1 MGFHEWL
8 TDVGRRWRSESRQ
21 NLRIQ
26 IGIEWVRE
34 ALKRTGTE
42 TIRRRKLPNEAVVWL
57 VIGIALF
64 RERSIDAVVKDL
76 GLAAGEAKGR
86 RSPTGSPLSSAAVA
100 NARER
105 IGVEPL
111 LELYTLLGERWVAEC
126 DGQNQWKGLRLFALD
141 GSTLRIAD
149 TLGNQEVYGRPGSK
163 RSAAGYPQAR
173 VVGLLTLGSR
183 LLADFVVGSWQQ
195 GEQTLARMLL
205 GNLPAQSLVV
215 LDRNFVNYA
224 IYARIMASGNARH
237 FLCRGKKRLSG
248 RVLRRLGPNDVLI
261 EFEMSPAQRKADP
274 SLPATIV
281 VRQIDYRIPGFRP
294 SQLLTSLL
302 DPQAYPARELVEL
315 YHKRWEIEIAY
326 DEIKT
331 HTLEREE
338 TIRSRNPDLV
348 LQEIYGLL
356 IAYNLVR
363 VMMARAAI
371 SAGVDPCRMSFRNS
385 LLEIRDFFLLAG
397 SAAPGTLAKHYR
409 ALCEHLVLLVLP
421 VRRRRRHPRAVK
433 IKMTGYLR
441 KKPN

>member
-8 TDVGRRWRSESRQ
+8 VDVGRRSRRESFE
-21 NLRIQ
+21 NLRTQ
-26 IGIEWVRE
+26 VGIEWVQE

-57 VIGIALF
+57 VVGIALF
-64 RERSIDAVVKDL
+64 RDRSIDSVVKDL
-76 GLAAGEAKGR
+76 GLAVAEAKGR

-100 NARER
+100 NARVR
-105 IGVEPL
+105 IGMEPL
-111 LELYTLLGERWVAEC
+111 LELYTLLSEQWVAEC
-126 DGQNQWKGLRLFALD
+126 DAQNQWRGLRLFALD
-141 GSTLRIAD
+141 GSSLRIAD
-149 TLGNQEVYGRPGSK
+149 TPANQEVYGRPGSK
-163 RSAAGYPQAR
+163 RSEAGYPQAR

-183 LLADFVVGSWQQ
+183 LLADFVVGSWDQ
-195 GEQTLARMLL
+195 GEQTLAQMLV
-205 GNLPAQSLVV
+205 GNLPAESLVV

-224 IYARIMASGNARH
+224 LYARIMALGSGRH
-237 FLCRGKKRLSG
+237 FLCRGKKGLSG
-248 RVLRRLGPNDVLI
+248 RVVRRLGPNDVLI
-261 EFEMSPAQRKADP
+261 EFQISPAQRKADP
-274 SLPATIV
+274 SLPASIV
-281 VRQIDYRIPGFRP
+281 LRQIDYRIPGFRP

-302 DPQAYPARELVEL
+302 DPQAYPAREIIEL

-338 TIRSRNPDLV
+338 AIRSHNPDLV

-371 SAGVDPCRMSFRNS
+371 AAGVDPCRMSFRNS

-397 SAAPGTLAKHYR
+397 SAAPGTLPKHYR
-409 ALCEHLVLLVLP
+409 SLCEHLILLVLP
-421 VRRRRRHPRAVK
+421 ERRHRRHPRAVK
-433 IKMTGYLR
+433 IKMSGYLR